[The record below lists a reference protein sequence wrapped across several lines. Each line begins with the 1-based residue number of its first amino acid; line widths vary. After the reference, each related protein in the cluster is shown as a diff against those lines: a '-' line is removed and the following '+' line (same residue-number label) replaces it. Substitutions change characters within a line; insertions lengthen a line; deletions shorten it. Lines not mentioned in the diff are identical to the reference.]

1 MKKFQSNIKKSII
14 GGISVLSL
22 IVLGFSFFSMYA
34 HKIDF
39 IDALVDVILNKPTKY
54 FFILQFLFYTIS
66 LFDTYLIRDNRV
78 IIKFGGFFPLKK
90 LEINNIT
97 KIFERKQYLII
108 ESSASK
114 YPTSLSPKDKLG
126 FVQSLKELNANIEID
141 PKILVRTEI
150 QPAV

>member
-1 MKKFQSNIKKSII
+1 MKKFQSNIKKSNFGAII
-14 GGISVLSL
+14 VLIL
-22 IVLGFSFFSMYA
+22 IALGFSLYSMYV

-39 IDALVDVILNKPTKY
+39 IDAFVDVILNKPTKY
-54 FFILQFLFYTIS
+54 FFILQFLFYSIS

-78 IIKFGGFFPLKK
+78 IIKFGGFVTLKK

-108 ESSASK
+108 EISTSK
-114 YPTSLSPKDKLG
+114 YPTSISPKDKLG

-141 PKILVRTEI
+141 PKILVQTAI

>member
-1 MKKFQSNIKKSII
+1 MKKFQSNIKKSNIVGII
-14 GGISVLSL
+14 L
-22 IVLGFSFFSMYA
+22 ITLTVLGFSLYSMFA

-39 IDALVDVILNKPTKY
+39 IDAFIDVLLNKPTKY
-54 FFILQFLFYTIS
+54 FFILQFLFYAIS
-66 LFDTYLIRDNRV
+66 LYDTYLIRENCIV
-78 IIKFGGFFPLKK
+78 IKFGGFFPLKK

-108 ESSASK
+108 ESSTSK

-126 FVQSLKELNANIEID
+126 FVQSLKELNVNIEID
-141 PKILVRTEI
+141 SKILVQTAI

>member
-1 MKKFQSNIKKSII
+1 MKKFQSNIKKSNFGAII
-14 GGISVLSL
+14 VLIL
-22 IVLGFSFFSMYA
+22 IALGFSLYSMYV

-39 IDALVDVILNKPTKY
+39 IDAFVDVILNKPTKWV
-54 FFILQFLFYTIS
+54 FIFQFLFYTIS
-66 LFDTYLIRDNRV
+66 LYDTYLIRENSIV
-78 IIKFGGFFPLKK
+78 IKFGGFITLKK

-108 ESSASK
+108 ETSTSK

-141 PKILVRTEI
+141 SKILVQTAI

>member
-39 IDALVDVILNKPTKY
+39 IDAFVDVLLNKPTKY

-66 LFDTYLIRDNRV
+66 LYDTYLISDNRV
-78 IIKFGGFFPLKK
+78 IIKFGDFFPLKK

-108 ESSASK
+108 ETSISK
-114 YPTSLSPKDKLG
+114 YPTSLSPKDKFG
-126 FVQSLKELNANIEID
+126 FVQSLKELNTNIEID
-141 PKILVRTEI
+141 STILLQTEI
-150 QPAV
+150 QPAI